1 MKTPNPQ
8 RTARGR
14 PKVARLRTPLPTCRD
29 RSGQPVQP
37 KQHAVP
43 QTSGADESEQIVIS
57 GCDYLGLSEDSV
69 IRKAWL
75 DASAIGP
82 LQTGASRA
90 TTGDHPWYRRAEAA
104 VADFLN
110 EPAAVLTAT
119 GYLASLA
126 VAQGLRD
133 LATHVVMDESAHSC
147 VQDGARLSGLPII
160 PFPLGDADAVRSV
173 LRGLPSSARPLVA
186 TDGMYGIRGGLAPLA
201 DYLQALPGSGWL
213 WVDDAHG
220 LGSVGQTG
228 RGSPEFFGLR
238 DSRLIRSVTFSKAMG
253 VAGGA
258 VIGEASLMEHIR
270 TRAGAYLGS
279 SAPPLAL
286 AAAITAAVVRV
297 HRLPG
302 KVRRLQELARRFST
316 ALPTRPE
323 ILNDPRTPVTAI
335 HPRDSNQAQRL
346 TNALTQAGFV
356 PPWIRY
362 PGGPSGGFFRIALKA
377 THSRSQVDRLSRA
390 IRAGFEE

>member
-1 MKTPNPQ
+1 
-8 RTARGR
+8 
-14 PKVARLRTPLPTCRD
+14 
-29 RSGQPVQP
+29 
-37 KQHAVP
+37 
-43 QTSGADESEQIVIS
+43 VIS
-57 GCDYLGLSEDSV
+57 GCDYLGLSEDPV

-75 DASAIGP
+75 EASASGP

-90 TTGDHPWYRRAEAA
+90 TTGDHSLYRRAETAI
-104 VADFLN
+104 ADFFN
-110 EPAAVLTAT
+110 APTAVLTAT

-133 LATHVVMDESAHSC
+133 QATHVVMDESAHSC
-147 VQDGARLSGLPII
+147 VQDGARLSGLPVI
-160 PFPLGDADAVRSV
+160 PFASGDARALRSV
-173 LRGLPSSARPLVA
+173 LRGLPPSARPLVA
-186 TDGMYGIRGGLAPLA
+186 TDGVYGIRGGMAPLA
-201 DYLQALPGSGWL
+201 DYLQAIPASGWL

-228 RGSPEFFGLR
+228 RGSPEVFGLQ

-270 TRAGAYLGS
+270 NRAGAYRGS
-279 SAPPLAL
+279 SAPPLAI

-302 KVRRLQELARRFST
+302 RVRRLQELARRFSI

-335 HPRDSNQAQRL
+335 HPRDAAQAQRL
-346 TNALTQAGFV
+346 TEALTQAGFV

-362 PGGPSGGFFRIALKA
+362 PGGPGGGFFRIALKA

-390 IRAGFEE
+390 IRAGFEK